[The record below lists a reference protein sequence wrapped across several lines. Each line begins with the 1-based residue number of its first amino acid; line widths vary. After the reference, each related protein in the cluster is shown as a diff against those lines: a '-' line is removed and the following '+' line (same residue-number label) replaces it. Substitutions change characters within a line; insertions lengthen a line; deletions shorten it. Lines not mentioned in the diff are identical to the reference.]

1 MIKEI
6 KYTGLTATP
15 SDYECP
21 DGTIATL
28 MGLIHEDGAIKPI
41 ATPKTIMQL
50 PKMMR
55 VLYVHQVGQE
65 DHYITFQQTTEEG
78 VTTSSLYWY
87 VGGETGIK
95 QTIYDTTSAQIHQVT
110 AIGNT
115 LIALTSEGMHYFLWK
130 EGEYVS
136 LGNHLP
142 ELSLSFG
149 LQGTEVHTIE
159 TFNIGGIKKTSR
171 PGITDVDTAT
181 NDTLGQVNKF
191 LADNVDDAG
200 MFLYPFFVRYA
211 YRLYDGSLTM
221 HSAPILMTT
230 TTKVAPYVIGETIE
244 DGYLKNCRIYAILHK
259 LDFAAIL
266 QDQLTQLA
274 DWKDI
279 IRSVDIFISQ
289 PLYSYDQSGKLTNSQ
304 QSVSSGNKVAVGAGS
319 VKELN
324 NGHGSTDLGYTISR
338 GIVYDDVE
346 EQTSGTYYYKKHSV
360 LDLLAGGATTTIGNY
375 YVELPQK
382 DSDTIIGN
390 IKDCS
395 LFYYLKSYKIS
406 EITTTRTVVEIK
418 SDYLHSLVTREV
430 MTDDYDSHDTL
441 APKYANI
448 YNARINVAN
457 LSKELFKGYNAA
469 SILPYTNGGYRYEDQ
484 NGNIVDAFD
493 KKETVTVVFHIRQD
507 NKIIKVS
514 GGSYEFAPWTPITY
528 LFYPNVNAFKAV
540 IARVSDFGE
549 EIYKYYEVPLEP
561 HPMLNGA
568 YYYKGWDD
576 IETKSDDDFLADF
589 NYGLNKNLSVDL
601 PNKIYTS
608 EINNPF
614 YFPVRGINTVGAGR
628 IIGIST
634 AAKALSEGQFGQF
647 PLYAFTDEGVW
658 ALEVSST
665 GAYSAKQ
672 PVTRDVCIS
681 CDSITQLDN
690 AVLFASKRGI
700 MLLSGSKSTCIT
712 DSIDGQG
719 FNFTDSISP
728 ESHDLLVRALGFP
741 TNIDTIP
748 FKDFIAGCRML
759 YDYKGQRIVIFNP
772 AQAYAYV
779 YSMRS
784 KLWGMMPSNFTEPV
798 NAYPDAYVMTSDYA
812 LVNMSEAE
820 EQGST
825 STESIL
831 SSDAVAAY
839 TQCLITR
846 PIKLDAPDVLKTIS
860 TIIQRGQFAKGH
872 VKQLLY
878 ASRDLIHW
886 IPVWSS
892 TDHYLRGFS
901 GTPYKY
907 FRIIVIANLKAGES
921 IDGCSIQYEPRL
933 TNKLR

>member
-21 DGTIATL
+21 DGTIAGT
-28 MGLIHEDGAIKPI
+28 MSLIHEDGAIKPI

-50 PKMMR
+50 PNLMR
-55 VLYVHQVGQE
+55 VLYIHQVGQ
-65 DHYITFQQTTEEG
+65 DKHYITFQQTILNLQEQG
-78 VTTSSLYWY
+78 SKTTNTLYWY
-87 VGGETGIK
+87 VDGTGIK
-95 QTIYDTTSAQIHQVT
+95 QTIYTTTSAQIYQVT

-115 LIALTSEGMHYFLWK
+115 LIALTSEGMHYSLWK
-130 EGEYVS
+130 EGQYVS

-149 LQGTEVHTIE
+149 LQGTKVHTTE
-159 TFNIGGIKKTSR
+159 TFNIGGVEETSR

-230 TTKVAPYVIGETIE
+230 TTKVAPYVIGDTIE
-244 DGYLKNCRIYAILHK
+244 NGYLKNCHIYAILHK
-259 LDFAAIL
+259 LDFAAII

-274 DWKDI
+274 DWEDI

-289 PLYSYDQSGKLTNSQ
+289 PLYSYDQSGKLTNGRP
-304 QSVSSGNKVAVGAGS
+304 SVSSGNRVTVGAS
-319 VKELN
+319 SLKRLN
-324 NGHGSTDLGYTISR
+324 NGRSSEDLGYTISR
-338 GIVYDDVE
+338 GIVYDDVNT
-346 EQTSGTYYYKKHSV
+346 QTSGTYYYKKHSV

-375 YVELPQK
+375 YMELPQK

-406 EITTTRTVVEIK
+406 EIPTKRTVVEIK
-418 SDYLHSLVTREV
+418 SDYLRSLVTREV

-441 APKYANI
+441 APKHANI

-457 LSKELFKGYNAA
+457 LSKELFKGYNPA
-469 SILPYTNGGYRYEDQ
+469 SILPYTNGGYRYKDQ

-493 KKETVTVVFHIRQD
+493 AKETVTVVFHIQQD

-514 GGSYEFAPWTPITY
+514 GGSYDFSPWTPITY

-549 EIYKYYEVPLEP
+549 EINKYYEVPLEP

-576 IETKSDDDFLADF
+576 VETKSDDDFLTDF
-589 NYGLNKNLSVDL
+589 NYGLNKNLTVEL

-614 YFPVRGINTVGAGR
+614 HFPVRGINTVGVGR
-628 IIGIST
+628 IIGICS

-665 GAYSAKQ
+665 GTYSAKQ
-672 PVTRDVCIS
+672 PITRDVCIS
-681 CDSITQLDN
+681 SKSITQLDN
-690 AVLFASKRGI
+690 AVLFATKRGI
-700 MLLSGSKSTCIT
+700 MLLSGSQSSCIT
-712 DSIDGQG
+712 DILNGKEFSLTTIMSNDAR
-719 FNFTDSISP
+719 DI
-728 ESHDLLVRALGFP
+728 LVDTYGLP
-741 TNIDTIP
+741 NNTDTIT
-748 FKDFIAGCRML
+748 FEDYITDCRML
-759 YDYKGQRIVIFNP
+759 YDYKGQRIVLYNP
-772 AQAYAYV
+772 NHTYAYV
-779 YSMRS
+779 HSMRS

-798 NAYPDAYVMTSDYA
+798 NAYPDAYVMTSDNA
-812 LVNMSEAE
+812 LVNVSED
-820 EQGST
+820 
-825 STESIL
+825 
-831 SSDAVAAY
+831 DAITG
-839 TQCLITR
+839 TQCIITR
-846 PIKLDAPDVLKTIS
+846 PLKLDAPDVLKTIS

-872 VKQLLY
+872 VKQVLY

-907 FRIIVIANLKAGES
+907 FRILVIANLEEGES
-921 IDGCSIQYEPRL
+921 IDGCSIQYEQRL
-933 TNKLR
+933 TNRLR

>member
-6 KYTGLTATP
+6 KYTGLTVTP

-21 DGTIATL
+21 DGTIAGS

-50 PKMMR
+50 PELMR
-55 VLYVHQVGQE
+55 VLYIHQVGQE
-65 DHYITFQQTTEEG
+65 EHYITLLQTKLTLQGQSPKTVNE
-78 VTTSSLYWY
+78 LYWY
-87 VGGETGIK
+87 VNGTGIK
-95 QTIYDTTSAQIHQVT
+95 QKIYSTTSAQIHQVT

-115 LIALTSEGMHYFLWK
+115 LVILTSEGMHYSLWK
-130 EGEYVS
+130 EGQYVS

-149 LQGTEVHTIE
+149 LQGTKVHTSE
-159 TFNIGGIKKTSR
+159 TFNIGGVRETSR
-171 PGITDVDTAT
+171 PGITDVDQAT

-230 TTKVAPYVIGETIE
+230 TTKVAPYVIGDTIE
-244 DGYLKNCRIYAILHK
+244 GGYLKNCHIYAILHK
-259 LDFAAIL
+259 LDFAAII

-274 DWKDI
+274 DWEDI

-289 PLYSYDQSGKLTNSQ
+289 PLYSYDQSGKLTNGRP
-304 QSVSSGNKVAVGAGS
+304 SVSSGNRVTAGAS
-319 VKELN
+319 SLKKLN
-324 NGHGSTDLGYTISR
+324 NGRSSADLGYTISR
-338 GIVYDDVE
+338 GIVYDDVNT
-346 EQTSGTYYYKKHSV
+346 QTSGTYYYKKHSV

-406 EITTTRTVVEIK
+406 EIPTTRTVVEIK
-418 SDYLHSLVTREV
+418 SDYLRSLVTREV

-441 APKYANI
+441 APKHANI

-457 LSKELFKGYNAA
+457 LSKELFKGYNPA

-484 NGNIVDAFD
+484 NGNIIDAFD
-493 KKETVTVVFHIRQD
+493 AKETVTVVFHIRQD

-514 GGSYEFAPWTPITY
+514 GGSYDFSPWTPITY

-540 IARVSDFGE
+540 IARVSDFGG

-576 IETKSDDDFLADF
+576 IETKSGDEFFSDF
-589 NYGLNKNLSVDL
+589 NYGLNKNLTVEL

-614 YFPVRGINTVGAGR
+614 HFPVRGINTVGAGR
-628 IIGIST
+628 IIGICS

-665 GAYSAKQ
+665 GTYSAKQ
-672 PVTRDVCIS
+672 PITRDVCIS
-681 CDSITQLDN
+681 SKSITQLDN
-690 AVLFASKRGI
+690 AVLFATKRGI
-700 MLLSGSKSTCIT
+700 MLLSGSQSSCIT
-712 DSIDGQG
+712 DILNGKEFSLTTIMSNDAR
-719 FNFTDSISP
+719 DI
-728 ESHDLLVRALGFP
+728 LVDTYGLP
-741 TNIDTIP
+741 NNTDTIT
-748 FKDFIAGCRML
+748 FEDYITDCRML
-759 YDYKGQRIVIFNP
+759 YDYKGQRIVLYNP
-772 AQAYAYV
+772 NHTYAYV

-798 NAYPDAYVMTSDYA
+798 NAYPDAYVMTYENA
-812 LVNMSEAE
+812 LVNVSEHE
-820 EQGST
+820 T
-825 STESIL
+825 SNP
-831 SSDAVAAY
+831 SSDAVAAQKQY
-839 TQCLITR
+839 FITR
-846 PIKLDAPDVLKTIS
+846 PLKLDAPDILKTIS

-872 VKQLLY
+872 VKQVLY
-878 ASRDLIHW
+878 ASRDLIYW

-907 FRIIVIANLKAGES
+907 FRILVIANLEEGES
-921 IDGCSIQYEPRL
+921 IEGCSVQYQPRFN
-933 TNKLR
+933 TKLR

>member
-21 DGTIATL
+21 DGTIAGT
-28 MGLIHEDGAIKPI
+28 MGLIHENGAIKPI

-50 PKMMR
+50 PNLMR
-55 VLYVHQVGQE
+55 VLYIHQVGQ
-65 DHYITFQQTTEEG
+65 DKHYITFQQEQGSKTTN
-78 VTTSSLYWY
+78 TLYWY
-87 VGGETGIK
+87 VDGTGIK
-95 QTIYDTTSAQIHQVT
+95 QTIYTTTSAQIYQVA

-130 EGEYVS
+130 EEKYVS

-149 LQGTEVHTIE
+149 LQGTKVYTTE
-159 TFNIGGIKKTSR
+159 TFNIGGIEETSR

-230 TTKVAPYVIGETIE
+230 TTKTAPYVIGDTIE
-244 DGYLKNCRIYAILHK
+244 NGYLKNCRIYAILHK
-259 LDFAAIL
+259 LDFAAII

-274 DWKDI
+274 DWEDI

-289 PLYSYDQSGKLTNSQ
+289 PLYSYDQSGKLTNGRP
-304 QSVSSGNKVAVGAGS
+304 SVSSGNRVTAGAS
-319 VKELN
+319 SLKRLN
-324 NGHGSTDLGYTISR
+324 NGRSSEDLGYTISR
-338 GIVYDDVE
+338 GIVYDDVNT
-346 EQTSGTYYYKKHSV
+346 QTSGKYYYKKHSV

-406 EITTTRTVVEIK
+406 EIPTTRTVVEIK
-418 SDYLHSLVTREV
+418 SDYLRSLVTREV

-441 APKYANI
+441 APKHANI

-469 SILPYTNGGYRYEDQ
+469 SILPYTNGGYRYEQ
-484 NGNIVDAFD
+484 GGNIVDAFD
-493 KKETVTVVFHIRQD
+493 EKETVTVVFHIRQD

-514 GGSYEFAPWTPITY
+514 GGSYDFSPWTPITY

-540 IARVSDFGE
+540 IERVSNFGG

-576 IETKSDDDFLADF
+576 IETKSGDEFFSDF
-589 NYGLNKNLSVDL
+589 NYGLNKNLTVDL

-614 YFPVRGINTVGAGR
+614 YFPVRGINTVGVGK
-628 IIGIST
+628 IIGIAT

-665 GAYSAKQ
+665 GTYSAKQ
-672 PVTRDVCIS
+672 PITRDVCIS
-681 CDSITQLDN
+681 SDSITQIDN
-690 AVLFASKRGI
+690 AVLFATKRGI
-700 MLLSGSKSTCIT
+700 MLLSGSQSSCIT
-712 DSIDGQG
+712 DILDGQE
-719 FNFTDSISP
+719 FSLTTIMSK
-728 ESHDLLVRALGFP
+728 EALEGQGLP

-748 FKDFIAGCRML
+748 FKDFIAYCRML

-772 AQAYAYV
+772 AHTYAYV

-798 NAYPDAYVMTSDYA
+798 NAYPDAYVMTSGYA
-812 LVNMSEAE
+812 LVNVSEQE
-820 EQGST
+820 T
-825 STESIL
+825 SNP
-831 SSDAVAAY
+831 SSDAVAAQKQY
-839 TQCLITR
+839 FITR
-846 PIKLDAPDVLKTIS
+846 PIKLDAPDILKTIS

-872 VKQLLY
+872 VKQVLY
-878 ASRDLIHW
+878 ASRDLINW

-907 FRIIVIANLKAGES
+907 FRILVIANLEADES
-921 IDGCSIQYEPRL
+921 IDGCSIQYEPRM

>member
-6 KYTGLTATP
+6 KYTGLTVTP

-21 DGTIATL
+21 DGTIAGS

-50 PKMMR
+50 PEPMR
-55 VLYVHQVGQE
+55 VLYIHQVGQE
-65 DHYITFQQTTEEG
+65 EHYITLQQTKLTLQGQSPKTVNE
-78 VTTSSLYWY
+78 LYWY
-87 VGGETGIK
+87 VNGTGIK
-95 QTIYDTTSAQIHQVT
+95 QKIYSTTSAQIHQVT

-115 LIALTSEGMHYFLWK
+115 LVILTSEGMHYSLWK
-130 EGEYVS
+130 EGQYVS

-149 LQGTEVHTIE
+149 LQGTKVYTGE
-159 TFNIGGIKKTSR
+159 TFNIGGVRETSR
-171 PGITDVDTAT
+171 PGITDVDQAT

-191 LADNVDDAG
+191 LAEKVDEAG

-230 TTKVAPYVIGETIE
+230 TTKVAPYVIGDTIE
-244 DGYLKNCRIYAILHK
+244 DGYLKYCRIYAILHK
-259 LDFAAIL
+259 LDFSAVI
-266 QDQLTQLA
+266 QDQLNQLT
-274 DWKDI
+274 DWEDI

-289 PLYSYDQSGKLTNSQ
+289 PLYSYDQSSKLKYLKTLNS
-304 QSVSSGNKVAVGAGS
+304 ARGS
-319 VKELN
+319 A
-324 NGHGSTDLGYTISR
+324 DLGYTISR
-338 GIVYDDVE
+338 GIVYDDVDT
-346 EQTSGTYYYKKHSV
+346 QTSGTYYYKKHSV
-360 LDLLAGGATTTIGNY
+360 IDLLAGGATTTIGNY

-406 EITTTRTVVEIK
+406 EIPTTRTVVEIK
-418 SDYLHSLVTREV
+418 SDYLRSLVTREV

-441 APKYANI
+441 APKHANI
-448 YNARINVAN
+448 YNSRINVAN
-457 LSKELFKGYNAA
+457 LSKQLFKGYNPA
-469 SILPYTNGGYRYEDQ
+469 SMLPYTNGGYRYEDQ
-484 NGNIVDAFD
+484 NGNIINAFGA
-493 KKETVTVVFHIRQD
+493 KETVTVVFHIRQD

-514 GGSYEFAPWTPITY
+514 GGSYDFSPWTPITY

-540 IARVSDFGE
+540 IARVSDFGG

-576 IETKSDDDFLADF
+576 IETKSNDDFLSDF
-589 NYGLNKNLSVDL
+589 NYGLNENLSVDL

-614 YFPVRGINTVGAGR
+614 YFPVRGINTVGAGK
-628 IIGIST
+628 IIGIAT

-665 GAYSAKQ
+665 GTYSAKQ
-672 PVTRDVCIS
+672 PVTRDVCINS
-681 CDSITQLDN
+681 KSITQLDN
-690 AVLFASKRGI
+690 AVLFATKRGI
-700 MLLSGSKSTCIT
+700 MLLSGSQSSCIT
-712 DSIDGQG
+712 DSIDGLG

-728 ESHDLLVRALGFP
+728 ESYNILVRALGFP

-748 FKDFIAGCRML
+748 FKDFITDCRML
-759 YDYKGQRIVIFNP
+759 YNYKGQRIVLFNP
-772 AQAYAYV
+772 NHTYAYV

-784 KLWGMMPSNFTEPV
+784 KLWGMMPSNFTDSV
-798 NAYPDAYVMTSDYA
+798 NTYPDAYVMTSDNA
-812 LVNMSEAE
+812 LVNVSED
-820 EQGST
+820 
-825 STESIL
+825 
-831 SSDAVAAY
+831 DAITG
-839 TQCLITR
+839 TQCIITR
-846 PIKLDAPDVLKTIS
+846 PLKLDAPDVLKTIS

-872 VKQLLY
+872 VKQVLY

-907 FRIIVIANLKAGES
+907 FRILVIANLEEGEF
-921 IDGCSIQYEPRL
+921 IDGCSIQYEQRL
-933 TNKLR
+933 INRLR

>member
-15 SDYECP
+15 YDYECP
-21 DGTIATL
+21 DGTIAGS

-50 PKMMR
+50 PELMR
-55 VLYVHQVGQE
+55 VLYIHQVGQE
-65 DHYITFQQTTEEG
+65 EHYITLLQTKLTLQG
-78 VTTSSLYWY
+78 QSPKTVNDLYWY
-87 VGGETGIK
+87 VNGTGIK
-95 QTIYDTTSAQIHQVT
+95 QKIYSTTSAQIHQVT

-115 LIALTSEGMHYFLWK
+115 LVILTSEGMHYSLWK
-130 EGEYVS
+130 EGQYVS

-149 LQGTEVHTIE
+149 LQGTKVHTGE
-159 TFNIGGIKKTSR
+159 TFNIGGVIERSY
-171 PGITDVDTAT
+171 PGITDVDQAT

-191 LADNVDDAG
+191 LADNVDEAG

-230 TTKVAPYVIGETIE
+230 TTKVAPYVIGDTIE
-244 DGYLKNCRIYAILHK
+244 DGYLKNCHIYAILHK
-259 LDFAAIL
+259 LDFAAII

-274 DWKDI
+274 DWEDI

-289 PLYSYDQSGKLTNSQ
+289 PLYSYDQSGKLTNGRPSV
-304 QSVSSGNKVAVGAGS
+304 VSSGNS
-319 VKELN
+319 VSARASSLKKLN
-324 NGHGSTDLGYTISR
+324 NGRGSADLGYTISR
-338 GIVYDDVE
+338 GIVYDDVDT
-346 EQTSGTYYYKKHSV
+346 QTSGTYYYKKHSV
-360 LDLLAGGATTTIGNY
+360 IDLLAGGATTTIGNY

-406 EITTTRTVVEIK
+406 EIPTTRTVVEIK

-441 APKYANI
+441 APKYAHI
-448 YNARINVAN
+448 YNARNNVAN
-457 LSKELFKGYNAA
+457 LSKQLFKGYNPA
-469 SILPYTNGGYRYEDQ
+469 SMLPYTNGGYRYEDQ
-484 NGNIVDAFD
+484 NGNIINAFD
-493 KKETVTVVFHIRQD
+493 AKETVTVVFHIRQD

-514 GGSYEFAPWTPITY
+514 GGSYSFSPWTPITY

-540 IARVSDFGE
+540 IARVSDFGG

-576 IETKSDDDFLADF
+576 IETKSNDDFLSDF
-589 NYGLNKNLSVDL
+589 NYGLNENLSVDL

-614 YFPVRGINTVGAGR
+614 YFPVRGINTVGAGK
-628 IIGIST
+628 IIGIAT

-647 PLYAFTDEGVW
+647 PLYVFTDEGIW

-665 GAYSAKQ
+665 GTYSVKQ
-672 PVTRDVCIS
+672 PITRDVCIS
-681 CDSITQLDN
+681 SKSITQLDN
-690 AVLFASKRGI
+690 AVLFATERGI
-700 MLLSGSKSTCIT
+700 MLLSGSQSSCIT
-712 DSIDGQG
+712 DSIDGLG

-728 ESHDLLVRALGFP
+728 ESYNILVRVLGFP

-748 FKDFIAGCRML
+748 FKDFIIDCRML
-759 YDYKGQRIVIFNP
+759 YNYKGQRIVLFNP
-772 AQAYAYV
+772 NHTYAYV

-784 KLWGMMPSNFTEPV
+784 KLWGMMPSNFTDSV
-798 NAYPDAYVMTSDYA
+798 NTYPDAYVMTSDNA
-812 LVNMSEAE
+812 LVNVSED
-820 EQGST
+820 
-825 STESIL
+825 
-831 SSDAVAAY
+831 DAITG
-839 TQCLITR
+839 TQCIITR
-846 PIKLDAPDVLKTIS
+846 PLKLDAPDVLKTIS

-872 VKQLLY
+872 VKQVLY

-907 FRIIVIANLKAGES
+907 FRILVIANLEEGES
-921 IDGCSIQYEPRL
+921 IDGCSIQYEQRL
-933 TNKLR
+933 TNRLR

>member
-6 KYTGLTATP
+6 KYTGLTVTP

-21 DGTIATL
+21 DGTIAGS

-50 PKMMR
+50 PEPMR
-55 VLYVHQVGQE
+55 VLYIHQVGQE
-65 DHYITFQQTTEEG
+65 EHYITSQQTTLTLQGQSPKTVNE
-78 VTTSSLYWY
+78 LYWY
-87 VGGETGIK
+87 VNGTGIK
-95 QTIYDTTSAQIHQVT
+95 QKIYSTTSAQIHQVT

-115 LIALTSEGMHYFLWK
+115 LVILTSEGMHYFLWK
-130 EGEYVS
+130 EEQYVA

-149 LQGTEVHTIE
+149 LQGTKVHTTE
-159 TFNIGGIKKTSR
+159 TFNIGGIKETSR
-171 PGITDVDTAT
+171 PAITDVDTAT
-181 NDTLGQVNKF
+181 NATLGQVNKF

-230 TTKVAPYVIGETIE
+230 TTKVAPYVIGDTIE

-259 LDFAAIL
+259 LDFAAII

-274 DWKDI
+274 DWEDI

-289 PLYSYDQSGKLTNSQ
+289 PLYSYDQSGKLTNGRP
-304 QSVSSGNKVAVGAGS
+304 SVSSGNRVTAGEGS
-319 VKELN
+319 LKRLN
-324 NGHGSTDLGYTISR
+324 NGRGSTDLGYTISR
-338 GIVYDDVE
+338 GIVYDDVD
-346 EQTSGTYYYKKHSV
+346 EQTTGTYYYKKHAV
-360 LDLLAGGATTTIGNY
+360 IDLLAGGAYTTIGNY

-406 EITTTRTVVEIK
+406 EIPTTRTVVEIK

-441 APKYANI
+441 VPKVANI

-469 SILPYTNGGYRYEDQ
+469 SILPYTNGGYRYEDP
-484 NGNIVDAFD
+484 NGNIVDAFSA
-493 KKETVTVVFHIRQD
+493 KETVTVVFHIRQD

-514 GGSYEFAPWTPITY
+514 GGSYDFSPWTPITY

-540 IARVSDFGE
+540 IARVSDFGG

-576 IETKSDDDFLADF
+576 IETKSGDEFFSDF
-589 NYGLNKNLSVDL
+589 NYGLNKNLTVDL

-608 EINNPF
+608 EINSPF
-614 YFPVRGINTVGAGR
+614 YFPVRGINTVGAGK
-628 IIGIST
+628 IIGIAT

-665 GAYSAKQ
+665 GTYSVKQ
-672 PVTRDVCIS
+672 PITRDVCIS
-681 CDSITQLDN
+681 SKSITQLDN
-690 AVLFASKRGI
+690 AVLFATKRGI
-700 MLLSGSKSTCIT
+700 MLLSGSQSSCIT
-712 DSIDGQG
+712 DSIDGLG

-728 ESHDLLVRALGFP
+728 ESYNILVRVLGFP

-748 FKDFIAGCRML
+748 FKDFITDCRML
-759 YDYKGQRIVIFNP
+759 YNYKGQRIVLFNP
-772 AQAYAYV
+772 NHTYAYV

-784 KLWGMMPSNFTEPV
+784 KLWGMMPSNFTDSV
-798 NAYPDAYVMTSDYA
+798 NTYPDAYVMTSDNA
-812 LVNMSEAE
+812 LVNVSED
-820 EQGST
+820 
-825 STESIL
+825 
-831 SSDAVAAY
+831 DAITG
-839 TQCLITR
+839 TQCIITR
-846 PIKLDAPDVLKTIS
+846 PLKLDAPDVLKTIS

-872 VKQLLY
+872 VKQVLY

-907 FRIIVIANLKAGES
+907 FRILVIANLEEGES
-921 IDGCSIQYEPRL
+921 IDGCSIQYEQRL
-933 TNKLR
+933 TNRLR